1 MNSQYYSNLC
11 SLDKRGFLCHTQTKV
26 QLHDVPINVLGL
38 HSEKKKKGADRAI
51 SLPNIVIQDRFSEM
65 EGCSGGTALLFLN
78 GMFLMVASIQKI
90 LCASFH
96 VQSA

>member
-1 MNSQYYSNLC
+1 MF
-11 SLDKRGFLCHTQTKV
+11 LDYIQRG
-26 QLHDVPINVLGL
+26 
-38 HSEKKKKGADRAI
+38 KKGADRAI

-65 EGCSGGTALLFLN
+65 EGYSEGTALLFLN
-78 GMFLMVASIQKI
+78 GMCLMVASIQKI